1 MNNQRLS
8 KGSEESPPR
17 EICSGDIIQFGVDV
31 MENSRRGKVTHGCIV
46 ACIRLFLPDGSE
58 AKTRPSVSP
67 TPTSPLTTS
76 CAGSISGPGG
86 PGGVGGGAGG
96 PHHHHPGG
104 HPPTVV
110 TANELFQI
118 KHYLVEALHR
128 EQMLETKLATLQN
141 LVTTS
146 MEESDK
152 GSLGGCL
159 VLYQIRRV
167 SRFLGNKH
175 PDKII
180 VVG

>member
-1 MNNQRLS
+1 
-8 KGSEESPPR
+8 
-17 EICSGDIIQFGVDV
+17 

-46 ACIRLFLPDGSE
+46 ACVRLYLPDGSE
-58 AKTRPSVSP
+58 AKTRPPLSP
-67 TPTSPLTTS
+67 TPQAPLVGPA
-76 CAGSISGPGG
+76 CQAGQPAC
-86 PGGVGGGAGG
+86 PPA
-96 PHHHHPGG
+96 

-152 GSLGGCL
+152 GER
-159 VLYQIRRV
+159 Q
-167 SRFLGNKH
+167 H
-175 PDKII
+175 PDNIMGI
-180 VVG
+180 

>member
-1 MNNQRLS
+1 MKKLSPSQDTKSSNGTFVNNQRLS

-46 ACIRLFLPDGSE
+46 ACIRLYLPDGSE
-58 AKTRPSVSP
+58 AKTRPPMSLSP
-67 TPTSPLTTS
+67 TPQSPLLAQHLVMS
-76 CAGSISGPGG
+76 AKDLPSGP
-86 PGGVGGGAGG
+86 A
-96 PHHHHPGG
+96 HHHQA

-141 LVTTS
+141 LVTSS

-152 GSLGGCL
+152 GKSARD
-159 VLYQIRRV
+159 QI
-167 SRFLGNKH
+167 S
-175 PDKII
+175 P
-180 VVG
+180 